1 MRLFSKHVIIEGSLE
16 RKAFEMSHSKENG
29 GKVYNV
35 LVRMGSCNVA
45 GNFVVSGSRLSKGQ
59 TSKGG
64 VWWCMN

>member
-16 RKAFEMSHSKENG
+16 RKAFEMLHSKENG

-45 GNFVVSGSRLSKGQ
+45 GNLFQGQDYRKVRLQRVVSG
-59 TSKGG
+59 G
-64 VWWCMN
+64 V

>member
-1 MRLFSKHVIIEGSLE
+1 
-16 RKAFEMSHSKENG
+16 MSHSKENG

-59 TSKGG
+59 TPKGG